1 MVTVA
6 LFKTMFEDCGLK
18 FLNSCLKASV
28 IFLGAIFFCLCLFYI
43 ALVHGQGESDLPAG
57 PAAGTL
63 QVLTVFFSVLN
74 CTVPLKLD
82 RLTSLDLSHV
92 RCTIF
97 FGFIPLIICSK
108 LLQ

>member
-18 FLNSCLKASV
+18 SLNSCLKASV
-28 IFLGAIFFCLCLFYI
+28 IFLGVIFFCLCLFYI

-63 QVLTVFFSVLN
+63 QVPYCILFCLELFRSFKTRS
-74 CTVPLKLD
+74 
-82 RLTSLDLSHV
+82 SYQS
-92 RCTIF
+92 
-97 FGFIPLIICSK
+97 
-108 LLQ
+108 